1 MAFDTIKTYVRNRL
15 EGLGYIESK
24 SAFDFDDAPS
34 TEYDKS
40 FILLLTEGSIEPDGE
55 NINARLYDNQ
65 IWEVHI
71 AFAKSTHSDVIKR
84 DDMYRSIEA
93 IIKDL
98 DNPTNYG
105 DTVRKIRY
113 ESWKVQES
121 QNYFL
126 LIINFNIQ
134 DKYVY

>member
-1 MAFDTIKTYVRNRL
+1 MSFDVNKTYIRNRL

-24 SAFDFDDAPS
+24 SAFNFADAPS

-40 FILLLTEGSIEPDGE
+40 FILLLTDGAINPDGE
-55 NINARLYDNQ
+55 NINARMYDNQ
-65 IWEVHI
+65 TWQVQI
-71 AFAKSTHSDVIKR
+71 AFAKSTHNDVIKR

-98 DNPTNYG
+98 DNPNNYG

-113 ESWKVQES
+113 ESWEVEES

-126 LIINFNIQ
+126 LKINFNVQ
-134 DKYVY
+134 DKYTY

>member
-15 EGLGYIESK
+15 EGLGYSESK
-24 SAFDFDDAPS
+24 SAFNFADAPT
-34 TEYDKS
+34 TEYDRS
-40 FILLLTEGSIEPDGE
+40 FILAPTNGAIDPDGE

-65 IWEVHI
+65 TWQVQM
-71 AFAKSTHSDVIKR
+71 AFSKSTHSDVIKR

-113 ESWKVQES
+113 ESWEVEES
-121 QNYFL
+121 ANYFL
-126 LIINFNIQ
+126 LKISFNIQ
-134 DKYVY
+134 DQYNY